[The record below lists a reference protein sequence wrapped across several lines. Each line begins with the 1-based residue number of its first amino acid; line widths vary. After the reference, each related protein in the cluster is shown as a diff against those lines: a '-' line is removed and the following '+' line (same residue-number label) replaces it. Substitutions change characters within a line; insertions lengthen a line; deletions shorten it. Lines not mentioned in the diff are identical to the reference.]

1 MILTL
6 NNIPLTSVQLTLP
19 FNGVWVGDILLSTD
33 DQVSLGKGYKLNI
46 DNVSLSCSII
56 SLVNN
61 NGLIEARVVGGAG
74 GLSFAPKSPRN
85 MVNPTGL
92 DIIKSFADDGGERV
106 GYTAEDLS
114 KREFANFQTFASLP
128 IGWQLGHFL
137 SQYGYHYYL
146 NDDGEITVQHIDN
159 TQTVQLPDDATLVKS
174 TPDGSKVYS
183 YSSLDSFPK
192 VGDSLDGQTVKL
204 LTITA
209 NNTSLFLC
217 FSFTEQQNL
226 LKESAISSVFNAS
239 YSATVVGQNDD
250 GPEGTLGGTL
260 QIIPDDP
267 MLRGGGMDRVPM
279 RLLQGYAVRVPE
291 GSRVT
296 IRFDQKNGNKPFV
309 DSFIQPGD
317 YSQLPVSSANNL
329 HCFGDPNKADFVALA
344 ELVMSNLSN
353 IESMLSDIKAKYN
366 THSHGAN
373 GANPPVAAQQ
383 ITSSYSKEEVKSNQ
397 LKSS

>member
-1 MILTL
+1 M
-6 NNIPLTSVQLTLP
+6 
-19 FNGVWVGDILLSTD
+19 
-33 DQVSLGKGYKLNI
+33 GKGYKLNI

-61 NGLIEARVVGGAG
+61 NGLIEARIVGGAG
-74 GLSFAPKSPRN
+74 GLSFAPKNPRN
-85 MVNPTGL
+85 MVKPTGL

-106 GYTAEDLS
+106 GYIVEDLS

-146 NDDGEITVQHIDN
+146 DESGQITVQHKDN
-159 TQTVQLPDDATLVKS
+159 SQSVQLPEDATLVKS

-183 YSSLDSFPK
+183 YSSLDSLPR

-204 LTITA
+204 ITITA

-217 FSFTEQQNL
+217 FSFKDQQNL
-226 LKESAISSVFNAS
+226 IKDSAIASVFNAS
-239 YSATVVGQNDD
+239 YSATVVGQNND

-260 QIIPDDP
+260 QLIPDDP
-267 MLRGGGMDRVPM
+267 MLRGGGMDKVPM

-317 YSQLPVSSANNL
+317 YSQLPTSSANNL
-329 HCFGDPNKADFVALA
+329 HCFGDPAKADFVALA
-344 ELVMSNLSN
+344 ELVMSNFGK
-353 IESMLSDIKAKYN
+353 IETMLGEIKDKYN
-366 THSHGAN
+366 EHTHATN
-373 GANPPVAAQQ
+373 GTKPPDTSKQ
-383 ITSSYSKEEVKSNQ
+383 IINSYKKEEVKSNQ

>member
-19 FNGVWVGDILLSTD
+19 FNGVWVGDISLSTD
-33 DQVSLGKGYKLNI
+33 DKISLGKGYKLNI

-61 NGLIEARVVGGAG
+61 NGLIEARIVGGAG
-74 GLSFAPKSPRN
+74 GLSFAPKVPRN

-92 DIIKSFADDGGERV
+92 DIIKSFADDGNERI
-106 GYTAEDLS
+106 GDIADDLS

-146 NDDGEITVQHIDN
+146 NESGEITVQHIDN
-159 TQTVQLPDDATLVKS
+159 TKSVQLPDDATLIKS

-183 YSSLDSFPK
+183 YSSLDSLPR
-192 VGDSLDGQTVKL
+192 VGDYLDEQAVKL

-226 LKESAISSVFNAS
+226 IKDSAIASVFNSS
-239 YSATVVGQNDD
+239 YSATVVGQNND

-260 QIIPDDP
+260 QLIPDDP
-267 MLRGGGMDRVPM
+267 MLRGGGMDKVPM

-296 IRFDQKNGNKPFV
+296 VRFDQKNGNKPFV

-329 HCFGDPNKADFVALA
+329 HCFGDPAKADFVALA
-344 ELVMSNLSN
+344 ELVMSNLSD
-353 IESMLSDIKAKYN
+353 IESMLSDISTQYN
-366 THSHGAN
+366 QHTHAN
-373 GANPPVAAQQ
+373 NGGSAPTQT
-383 ITSSYSKEEVKSNQ
+383 ITKSYKKKEVKSNQ